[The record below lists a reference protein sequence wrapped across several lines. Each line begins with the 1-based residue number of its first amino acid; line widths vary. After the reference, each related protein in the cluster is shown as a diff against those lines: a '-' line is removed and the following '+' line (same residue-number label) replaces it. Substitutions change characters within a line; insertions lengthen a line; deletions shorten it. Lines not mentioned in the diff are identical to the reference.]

1 MIIRDRVTPKVEIY
15 LIIITY
21 SYLLAYF
28 FSYILYALLIII
40 TLSLVEL
47 IKKPISSI
55 LKIILEEYLSLVII
69 EIVLNSYIISTI
81 YILRI
86 NRIGKNSLKRKVLVF
101 KVFNL
106 FLYNRK

>member
-55 LKIILEEYLSLVII
+55 LKIILEEYFFLKI
-69 EIVLNSYIISTI
+69 TF
-81 YILRI
+81 
-86 NRIGKNSLKRKVLVF
+86 KNLLK
-101 KVFNL
+101 
-106 FLYNRK
+106 